1 METIR
6 LRWHGHSCF
15 EVASELLTVVT
26 DPHDGRSLGI
36 VPPKV
41 RADVVLVSHDHFDHA
56 AVRVVEKP
64 GQTLVLRDTGGLP
77 GGAFT
82 ARGVHTFH
90 DAQRGVSRGANTV
103 FVFELEGVTFCHL
116 GDLGH
121 ELTPEQYAEIGRVDV
136 LFVPIGGVFT
146 IDGPAAWRTVKAVR
160 PRVAVPMHYRTGGLS
175 LSINNLQPFLDQVE
189 RPDSIVRVGNEVEF
203 AAADLDEDELLV
215 WIFDCEH

>member
-15 EVASELLTVVT
+15 EVSTEGLTVVT

-36 VPPKV
+36 GPPKV
-41 RADVVLVSHDHFDHA
+41 RADVVLVSHDHFDHT

-64 GQTLVLRDTGGLP
+64 GQTVVLRETGGLP
-77 GGAFT
+77 EGAFT
-82 ARGVHTFH
+82 ARGVRTFH
-90 DAQRGVSRGANTV
+90 DAQRGVSRGANTA

-121 ELTPEQYAEIGRVDV
+121 ELTPEQCAEIGRVDV

-146 IDGPAAWRTVKAVR
+146 IDAPAAWRIVKAVK

-189 RPDSIVRVGNEVEF
+189 RPDAIVRVGNEVEF
-203 AAADLDEDELLV
+203 AAADLEEDELLV